1 MLIFIFVFFA
11 FNKSSKQY
19 LNCTVLTC
27 DPSSRIQGATEAA
40 AAAAAMCSDSAA
52 KHNKS
57 LMTLCNTVIRLVGF
71 DYTSL
76 LRTICIID

>member
-27 DPSSRIQGATEAA
+27 DPSSRIQGATEA

>member
-27 DPSSRIQGATEAA
+27 DPSSRIQGATE
-40 AAAAAMCSDSAA
+40 AAAAMCSDSAA

>member
-1 MLIFIFVFFA
+1 MLIFICIFFFA

-27 DPSSRIQGATEAA
+27 DPSSRIQGATEA